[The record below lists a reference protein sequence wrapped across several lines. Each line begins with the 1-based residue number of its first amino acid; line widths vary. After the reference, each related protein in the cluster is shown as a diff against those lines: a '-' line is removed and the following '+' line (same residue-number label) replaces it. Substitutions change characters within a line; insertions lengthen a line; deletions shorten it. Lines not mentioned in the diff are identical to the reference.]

1 MSTDLSNTRFQLALQ
16 FVQHTGRHIFLTG
29 RAGTGKTTFLK
40 QVRDSTFK
48 KLAIVAPTGVAAINA
63 GGVTIHSFFQIPP
76 GLFLPGARHEWGS
89 SAQSIQTAHS
99 LTRNLKLSQPQRELL
114 QELELLIIDE
124 VSMVRADTLDAI
136 DTVLRFVRRQPHK
149 AFGGVQVL
157 FIGDLFQLPPVV
169 NDSDWSLL
177 NDHYNSPFFFD
188 AQVIRESPLVYLE
201 LQKIYRQSD
210 DHFIRLLN
218 AVRNNEADYDDLETL
233 NQYFD
238 PNFKPPAEDFY
249 ITLTT
254 HNAKADLINN
264 RALSELP
271 GPLVNFHALI
281 EGEFPEKGF
290 PADERLSLKTG
301 AQVMFIK
308 NDKGESRR
316 YYNGKIATI
325 SRIDEDKKI
334 FVRFDESEDELEL
347 ELETWR
353 NIRYNF
359 DKEKDRIEEEELG
372 AFKQYPVRLA
382 WAITIHKS
390 QGLTFKKAIIDA
402 GESFSPGQVYVALSR
417 MTDLSGMVLR
427 SRILPQS
434 IRTDERVL
442 TFSQQQFEDE
452 DMLSQLKIEQEYYVR
467 NTLIQ
472 AFDLEKIHL
481 LFSEHEE
488 AVVSRLMPDDN
499 SAGEWAREMMMKIQA
514 QKDIAEKFTV
524 QLSKLLHTEEDE
536 PHASLLERSTA
547 AVNYFN
553 SQIADWKKSIEA
565 QVVFFK
571 TRKKAKKYL
580 HVLNDLLK
588 LLQRKEKM
596 LGQSLELTRG
606 LAEGLDLEKLLKLA
620 ENQHSPIVLGP
631 SAEIKPAKNK
641 PDTKEPSSLTTLK
654 LFKSGISIPDIAMQR
669 NLVFSTIYGHL
680 TDYIASGEIDILDI
694 VEPEKFPVILG
705 ALEAQTE
712 PGTKAIKEQLGEGYD
727 YHEIRAVSIYRHSV
741 AGEKEPSV
749 KVK

>member
-1 MSTDLSNTRFQLALQ
+1 MSTDPSNTRFQLALQ
-16 FVQHTGRHIFLTG
+16 YVQHTGRHIFLTG

-40 QVRDSTFK
+40 QVRDSSFK

-76 GLFLPGARHEWGS
+76 GLFLPGARQEWGS
-89 SAQSIQTAHS
+89 SAQSIQTTQS
-99 LTRNLKLSQPQRELL
+99 LTRNLKLSQPKREIL

-136 DTVLRFVRRQPHK
+136 DTVLRFVRRQPQK
-149 AFGGVQVL
+149 PFGGVQVL

-169 NDSDWSLL
+169 NDNDWELL
-177 NDHYNSPFFFD
+177 KEHYNSPFFFD
-188 AQVIRESPLVYLE
+188 AQAIQHSPLVYLE

-218 AVRNNEADYDDLETL
+218 AVRNNVADYDDLDML
-233 NQYFD
+233 NKYYS
-238 PNFKPPAEDFY
+238 PNFKPPIEDFY

-264 RALSELP
+264 RALSDLP
-271 GPLVNFHALI
+271 GTLVNFHALI

-290 PADERLSLKTG
+290 PAEERLSLKTG

-316 YYNGKIATI
+316 YYNGKIATV
-325 SRIDEDKKI
+325 SRIDDEKKI
-334 FVRFDESEDELEL
+334 FVRFDENENELEL

-372 AFKQYPVRLA
+372 AFKQYPIRLA

-402 GESFSPGQVYVALSR
+402 GDSFSPGQVYVALSR

-434 IRTDERVL
+434 IRTDERIL

-452 DMLSQLKIEQEYYVR
+452 DMLAELKIEQANYVR
-467 NTLIQ
+467 NTMMQ
-472 AFDLEKIHL
+472 AFDLEKIHR
-481 LFSEHEE
+481 LFTEHEE
-488 AVVSRLMPDDN
+488 AVSSRLMPDDD
-499 SAGEWAREMMMKIQA
+499 SAGEWAREMKMKIQA
-514 QKDIAEKFTV
+514 QKDIAEKFIA
-524 QLSKLLHTEEDE
+524 QLSKLLHGDDDE
-536 PHASLLERSTA
+536 PHSKLLERSDA
-547 AVNYFN
+547 AVHYFK
-553 SQIADWKKSIEA
+553 SQLSDWKKSINTQIA
-565 QVVFFK
+565 FFK

-580 HVLNDLLK
+580 HVLTDLFK
-588 LLQRKEKM
+588 LLQRKEKK
-596 LGQSLELTRG
+596 LDQSLELTRG
-606 LAEGLDLEKLLKLA
+606 LASGMDIEKLLKLA
-620 ENQHSPIVLGP
+620 DNPYSPVELV
-631 SAEIKPAKNK
+631 AKEEIKQIKSK
-641 PDTKEPSSLTTLK
+641 TETKEASSLTTLK
-654 LFKSGISIPDIAMQR
+654 LFKSGNSIPDIAHQR
-669 NLVFSTIYGHL
+669 NLVVSTIYGHL
-680 TDYIASGEIDILDI
+680 TDYISSGEIDILDL
-694 VEPEKFPVILG
+694 VNPDKFPVILA
-705 ALEAQTE
+705 ALESQTE
-712 PGTKAIKEQLGEGYD
+712 PGLKGIKEELGAEYS
-727 YHEIRAVSIYRHSV
+727 YHEIRAVSIFRQSL
-741 AGEKEPSV
+741 AEEKLSSKEI
-749 KVK
+749 K